1 MYAIISDIHSNIEA
15 MNAVLADIAAHP
27 VDRLYCLG
35 DVIGYGPNP
44 RECLDLVKRCE
55 FMLIGNHEAGL
66 LQVAEDFNDRARR
79 ALEWTRETLNS
90 PEFPKETNY
99 GYWDQIDR
107 FVETYQTDDA
117 FFVHGSPRD
126 PIREYVMPSNALDR
140 SMMERD
146 LRADRRPRVL
156 RGPHTH
162 PRASSRSRPGLR
174 APERAAGA
182 GQLPAKCFVNI
193 GSVGQPRDGDN
204 RSSYVLVDGD
214 AVIFRRVPYD
224 FETTMAKIRRIPSL
238 DDFLAR
244 RLKLGK

>member
-15 MNAVLADIAAHP
+15 MNAVLADVAAHP

-55 FMLIGNHEAGL
+55 FILIGNHEAGL

-107 FVETYQTDDA
+107 FVETYRTDDA
-117 FFVHGSPRD
+117 MFVHGSPRD
-126 PIREYVMPSNALDR
+126 PIREYVMPASALDR
-140 SMMERD
+140 SMMTEIFGMIEG
-146 LRADRRPRVL
+146 RVCFA
-156 RGPHTH
+156 GHTH
-162 PRASSRSRPGLR
+162 VPGLFTLDR
-174 APERAAGA
+174 GFVHQSELPERVR
-182 GQLPAKCFVNI
+182 LPAKCFVNI

-214 AVIFRRVPYD
+214 EVIFRRVPYD
-224 FETTMAKIRRIPSL
+224 FETTMAKIRRIPAL

-244 RLKLGK
+244 RLKSGK

>member
-1 MYAIISDIHSNIEA
+1 VYAIISDIHSNIEA
-15 MNAVLADIAAHP
+15 MNAVLADMAAYP
-27 VDRLYCLG
+27 VERLFCLG

-55 FMLIGNHEAGL
+55 FILIGNHEAGL

-90 PEFPKETNY
+90 PQFPKETNY
-99 GYWDQIDR
+99 GYWDQIDK
-107 FVETYQTDDA
+107 FVETQRTDDA

-126 PIREYVMPSNALDR
+126 PIREYVMPSNAIDRAMMEEIFSLIDRRVCFAGHTHIPGVFTLDR
-140 SMMERD
+140 GFVHQAE
-146 LRADRRPRVL
+146 L
-156 RGPHTH
+156 
-162 PRASSRSRPGLR
+162 
-174 APERAAGA
+174 PERVK
-182 GQLPAKCFVNI
+182 LPEKCFVNI

-204 RSSYVLVDGD
+204 RASYVIVDGD
-214 AVIFRRVPYD
+214 TVMFRRVKYD
-224 FETTMAKIRRIPSL
+224 FETTMAKIRRVPSL